1 MADSIHG
8 RDSLVAQ
15 KVKNLPAMRET
26 WVQSQGWEDP
36 LEKGMT
42 TLLHYFCILYLQY
55 FCLENSMDRGAWWA
69 LVHGVPKSRTRLN
82 D

>member
-36 LEKGMT
+36 LEQEVATRSSILVWKILWTEG
-42 TLLHYFCILYLQY
+42 LGGLHCMGWQ
-55 FCLENSMDRGAWWA
+55 R
-69 LVHGVPKSRTRLN
+69 VR
-82 D
+82 